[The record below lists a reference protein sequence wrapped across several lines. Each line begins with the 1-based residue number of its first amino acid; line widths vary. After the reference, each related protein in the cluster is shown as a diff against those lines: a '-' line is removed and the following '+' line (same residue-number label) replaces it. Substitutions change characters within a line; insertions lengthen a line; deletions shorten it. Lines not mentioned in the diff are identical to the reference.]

1 MKTKHQKP
9 QLKAIYQEN
18 IVPRLKILLSCRNE
32 HQVPFVEKIVI
43 NSRISSDSDGALITE
58 TFESIR
64 KIAGQRPII
73 TSARDSI
80 SNFKLRKGMPTGI
93 KVTLRGNRMYEF
105 LYTLITVVLPAIR
118 DFRGLPNKFDG
129 NGNYTIGIADHTI
142 FPQIIAEP
150 GRKNIGMDI
159 TIVTT
164 ATTDKAAKELLSLMH
179 MPFRKSSPSTQQELT
194 ASAAESI

>member
-1 MKTKHQKP
+1 MKTMHQMP
-9 QLKAIYQEN
+9 QLKATYQNTILPQLKLSLACEN
-18 IVPRLKILLSCRNE
+18 NHEVPRL
-32 HQVPFVEKIVI
+32 EKIVI
-43 NSRISSDSDGALITE
+43 NSRINADSDGAFIAE

-64 KIAGQRPII
+64 KIAGQRPVI

-105 LYTLITVVLPAIR
+105 LYTLISVVLPAIR
-118 DFRGLPNKFDG
+118 DFRGLPVKFDG
-129 NGNYTIGIADHTI
+129 HGNYTIGIGDHTI
-142 FPQIIAEP
+142 FPQIVVEP

-164 ATTDKAAKELLSLMH
+164 ANTDQAAKELLSLMN
-179 MPFRKSSPSTQQELT
+179 MPFRKLTPVTQQEIIP
-194 ASAAESI
+194 AA

>member
-9 QLKAIYQEN
+9 QLKAIYQES
-18 IVPRLKILLSCRNE
+18 IIPTLKTLLSCKNE
-32 HQVPFVEKIVI
+32 HQVPRIEKIVI

-73 TSARDSI
+73 TAARDSI

-93 KVTLRGNRMYEF
+93 KVTLRGNHMYEF
-105 LYTLITVVLPAIR
+105 LYTLISVVLPAIR

-129 NGNYTIGIADHTI
+129 HGNYTIGIADHTI
-142 FPQIIAEP
+142 FPQVIAEP
-150 GRKNIGMDI
+150 GRKNVGMDI

-164 ATTDKAAKELLSLMH
+164 AATDKVAKELLGLMN
-179 MPFRKSSPSTQQELT
+179 MPFRKASLSNQQELT
-194 ASAAESI
+194 APAA